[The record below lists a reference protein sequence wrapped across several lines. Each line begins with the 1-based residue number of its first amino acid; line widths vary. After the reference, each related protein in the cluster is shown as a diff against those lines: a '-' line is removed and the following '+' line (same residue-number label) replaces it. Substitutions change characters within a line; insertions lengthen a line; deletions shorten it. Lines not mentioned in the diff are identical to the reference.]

1 LPHLSVWN
9 PELSA
14 ELRSIF
20 NASKY
25 ISDRSTKS
33 FLPTS
38 FEHHSSLFSPSID
51 LSKEHPKRRVPTF
64 SKAKSKDKRKKPTA

>member
-20 NASKY
+20 NAPLN
-25 ISDRSTKS
+25 I
-33 FLPTS
+33 FLI
-38 FEHHSSLFSPSID
+38 EALNLFSQQLSRGRKAGKEEQHVLRFLLSYEELSI
-51 LSKEHPKRRVPTF
+51 SST
-64 SKAKSKDKRKKPTA
+64 